1 MKALKKCVTLLLILL
16 FTLIVGCSKVDGKDT
31 QSIKAPKNES
41 LSIGGAWKIEDIN
54 ILDEE
59 IENTEEILKQSGNL
73 ISISNNKVSIFN
85 KEYLNPSFKLKVVDE
100 DYVLSY
106 ELNLKIDDIIDDIS
120 KLDVISIID
129 SNSIVGEFIHLDED
143 NGYLFYSGML
153 IKLFRQDKSPKDIEN
168 SKDKVEAEF
177 LNEDYNSDVGAMIAL
192 KTPRTLNE
200 DGTYSAEEYRTLWVS
215 FKDQKLQP
223 TIEKENIV
231 FPRLNGIW
239 TIESDI
245 YNKDDKHVE
254 YFTAKPLEGK
264 VEENNLVLYSDQ
276 NIYKN
281 INFISN
287 DYISIEK
294 YEGNSFNNIFPIYQT
309 VPIDNINSNVGISI
323 DEIFSGD
330 AKEKYKNDFNEALNT
345 LSDSKKDLVSAVDYT
360 NFTLKRNEGKWT
372 LNSNIIT
379 DDLEEDGITFK
390 LSLSPS
396 KKLLNYDTLLIPWKD
411 LKGKFPFITDA
422 YTAPTGRLAFI
433 VLNDKLLIYELEDKN
448 IKGNPLEVINLRN
461 DEEIIMVEWASG
473 SYVSTWSRAFKDGI
487 EIDMEED

>member
-106 ELNLKIDDIIDDIS
+106 ELNLKINDIIDDIS

-153 IKLFRQDKSPKDIEN
+153 IKLFREDKSPKDIEN

-245 YNKDDKHVE
+245 YNRDDKHVE

-487 EIDMEED
+487 EINMEED